1 MAEKAIGIF
10 DSGLGGLTCVR
21 RIEKLL
27 PGQKIVFFG
36 DTGRLPYGGR
46 SKDTIIRYTT
56 QDLNFLKT
64 FDLKL
69 IVAACGTV
77 STMALDEIKKASGI
91 PLLGVVEPSVKQAVS
106 ATKTKRI
113 GVIGTAATISSGAYE
128 RHINALMSDA
138 EVFSK
143 ACPLF
148 VPLVENGHYRSDD
161 AVVMAIVE
169 EYLSE
174 LKANNIDTLILGCTH
189 YPLLRQAIEKFF
201 GPDVTLIDSGAACA
215 NEVENVLTKMGISPQ
230 EGSEGGCRFFVSDR
244 TGDFASLASIFLGRA
259 VDDSDVGLVDIYSY

>member
-27 PGQKIVFFG
+27 PGQNIVFFG

-46 SKDTIIRYTT
+46 SKDTIVRYAT

-64 FDLKL
+64 FDLEL

-77 STMALDEIKKASGI
+77 STMALDEIKKTSGI
-91 PLLGVVEPSVKQAVS
+91 TVLGVVEPSVKQAVA
-106 ATKTKRI
+106 ATKSGRI

-128 RHINALMSDA
+128 KHIHALMPDA

-161 AVVMAIVE
+161 SVVMAIVE
-169 EYLSE
+169 EYLAPLRE
-174 LKANNIDTLILGCTH
+174 NNIDTLILGCTH
-189 YPLLRQAIEKFF
+189 YPLLKQAIEKFF
-201 GPDVTLIDSGAACA
+201 GPDVALVDSGAACA
-215 NEVENVLTKMGISPQ
+215 NEVAEALASRGLTPADDAH
-230 EGSEGGCRFFVSDR
+230 GSCKFFVSDR
-244 TGDFASLASIFLGRA
+244 TGDFASLASVFLGRA

>member
-10 DSGLGGLTCVR
+10 DSGLGGLTAVR

-27 PGQKIVFFG
+27 PGQPIVFFG

-46 SKDTIIRYTT
+46 SKDTIVRYAT

-77 STMALDEIKKASGI
+77 STMALEDIKKTCDI
-91 PLLGVVEPSVKQAVS
+91 PVLGVVEPSVKQAVA

-113 GVIGTAATISSGAYE
+113 GVIGTVGTISSGAYE
-128 RHINALMSDA
+128 RRITALMSDA
-138 EVFSK
+138 KVFSK

-161 AVVMAIVE
+161 SVVMAIVE
-169 EYLSE
+169 EYLAP
-174 LKANNIDTLILGCTH
+174 LKENNIDTLILGCTH
-189 YPLLRQAIEKFF
+189 YPLLRQAIDKFF
-201 GPDVTLIDSGAACA
+201 GSEVTLIDSGAACA
-215 NEVENVLTKMGISPQ
+215 NEIAETLVSMGIAPESD
-230 EGSEGGCRFFVSDR
+230 SDGGCRFFVSDR

-259 VDDSDVGLVDIYSY
+259 VDDKDVGLVDIYSY